1 MSKEPITI
9 KDIAKALGV
18 SVSTV
23 SRALNDNPDISEQ
36 RRKAIQKYA
45 REHRYQPNALAAT
58 LRSARNA
65 RSKLIGVVLPQFTH
79 YYFSCILTGI
89 EETCSKHGYHIVVA
103 QTGDSYEREKSI
115 IESLRQTRV
124 CGFIVSQAKDTT
136 HYEHFHEVVKDGT
149 PLVFFDRICTG
160 IITSRVV
167 VDDYAGAYTATEY
180 LIKTGCRRICF
191 FGATMNLEISKNRYN
206 GYRDALLK
214 HKLPVDPALFRLC
227 DNREEAERLTP
238 EMMAIE
244 DRPDGFFT
252 INDDTALGVLYACKR
267 LGYKIP
273 EEVSICGFTDGVRAK
288 SCDPQLTTVEQK
300 GYDVGVA
307 AATALIEEYEAEEDA
322 EKRKFRNRIIKT
334 KLIVRGTTKELPHE
348 NISSIDF

>member
-1 MSKEPITI
+1 M
-9 KDIAKALGV
+9 
-18 SVSTV
+18 
-23 SRALNDNPDISEQ
+23 
-36 RRKAIQKYA
+36 
-45 REHRYQPNALAAT
+45 
-58 LRSARNA
+58 
-65 RSKLIGVVLPQFTH
+65 
-79 YYFSCILTGI
+79 
-89 EETCSKHGYHIVVA
+89 
-103 QTGDSYEREKSI
+103 
-115 IESLRQTRV
+115 
-124 CGFIVSQAKDTT
+124 
-136 HYEHFHEVVKDGT
+136 
-149 PLVFFDRICTG
+149 
-160 IITSRVV
+160 V

-180 LIKTGCRRICF
+180 LIETGCRRICF

>member
-1 MSKEPITI
+1 MGKEPITI

-23 SRALNDNPDISEQ
+23 SRALKDSPDISET
-36 RRKAIQKYA
+36 RRKAIQEYA
-45 REHRYQPNALAAT
+45 RANRYQPNTLATT
-58 LRSARNA
+58 LRSTRGA

-103 QTGDSYEREKSI
+103 QTGDSYEREKEI
-115 IESLRQTRV
+115 IELLRQTRV

-136 HYEHFHEVVKDGT
+136 RYEHFHEVVKDGT
-149 PLVFFDRICTG
+149 PIVFFDRICTD

-167 VDDYAGAYTATEY
+167 VDDYAGAYAATEY

-214 HKLPVDPALFRLC
+214 HKLPVDKELFRIC
-227 DNREEAERLTP
+227 DNRDEAERLTP
-238 EMMAIE
+238 ELMAMA

-252 INDDTALGVLYACKR
+252 INDDTALGVLYTCKR
-267 LGYKIP
+267 LGFRIP
-273 EEVSICGFTDGVRAK
+273 EDVSICGFTDGIRAK
-288 SCDPQLTTVEQK
+288 SCDPQLTTVEQR

-307 AATALIEEYEAEEDA
+307 AATSLIEEYEAEGE
-322 EKRKFRNRIIKT
+322 EKPKFRNRIIKT
-334 KLIVRGTTKELPHE
+334 KLIVRGTTKELKE
-348 NISSIDF
+348 